1 MKFDNTKVFC
11 GNGKIWEFL
20 GFLWKKM
27 GIMEKNGNFCTQI
40 KVNKLNGGKLRF
52 DAFCQCCAEASQKQD
67 FDAQEGM

>member
-1 MKFDNTKVFC
+1 
-11 GNGKIWEFL
+11 
-20 GFLWKKM
+20 
-27 GIMEKNGNFCTQI
+27 MEKNGNFCTQI